1 MFIEKFF
8 PDDDENDEKAN
19 AVENATDKKTD
30 DVVKPEHQKSFYHSI
45 KTIGW
50 LNLLANIFDNFTHGI
65 AVAGSFQ
72 ASTKVNFSKFPIL
85 FIRY

>member
-8 PDDDENDEKAN
+8 PDEDDDGENDDKKEE
-19 AVENATDKKTD
+19 VTTDKKTD
-30 DVVKPEHQKSFYHSI
+30 NVVTHEPHQKSFFHSI

-72 ASTKVNFSKFPIL
+72 ASTKVNLSFFV
-85 FIRY
+85 